1 METSNETKEVIIHT
15 LQRIRDLV
23 TTRKN
28 LVGAEMSN
36 ESVMNVVSVLA
47 KDALEY
53 IDKYW
58 ERNEENNVQ

>member
-15 LQRIRDLV
+15 LHRIRDLV

-28 LVGAEMSN
+28 LDGVEMSN
-36 ESVMNVVSVLA
+36 ESVMDVVSFLA

-58 ERNEENNVQ
+58 GER